1 MPKRHL
7 PDITAYRVACSVSAP
22 IRAAVVADFHND
34 SRLDLLS
41 AIDSLSPDLVLI
53 AGDMMDDTEK
63 GGVNALRFLRE
74 VAEKYP
80 TYYGLGN
87 HERHFQEE
95 DLAKVRACGVHLL
108 ICTSERF
115 GELSI
120 GAVTGMLRDYQ
131 ENEAFIEAFCRED
144 GCKLLLCHRPEWYAK
159 HHHLKEWREID
170 LIVSGHA
177 HGGQMRPLGIA
188 LYAPGQGIFPKY
200 TSGVHD
206 GRLIISRGLSNHVR
220 LPRFWNPP
228 ELVCLELV
236 PRTENTP

>member
-1 MPKRHL
+1 MPKKHL
-7 PDITAYRVACSVSAP
+7 PSVTTYRIPCPVTAP

-34 SRLDLLS
+34 ARLDVLA
-41 AIDSLSPDLVLI
+41 AIDTFSPDLVLI
-53 AGDMMDDTEK
+53 AGDMMDDTDK
-63 GGVNALRFLRE
+63 GGQHALRFLRE

-87 HERHFQEE
+87 HERDFADD
-95 DLAKVRACGVHLL
+95 DLSKVRACGVKLL
-108 ICTSERF
+108 VCETARF
-115 GELSI
+115 GELHI
-120 GAVTGMLRDYQ
+120 GAVTGMLRDRTK
-131 ENEAFIEAFCRED
+131 NEAFLDAFCEEE
-144 GCKLLLCHRPEWYAK
+144 GCKLLLCHRPEWYVK
-159 HHHLKEWREID
+159 YHKLKERDID

-206 GRLIISRGLSNHVR
+206 GKLVISRGLSNHVR

-228 ELVCLELV
+228 ELLCIELV
-236 PRTENTP
+236 PMTEQTG